1 MDLLSSTAMLGIHVR
16 FQGGRLGRF
25 GDCLKQSGME
35 KKHYDQ
41 SQPVFAHPSGSLFW
55 VSNLSAFLESK
66 RIPTDPWNVPQV
78 SVVINYFSY
87 MW

>member
-1 MDLLSSTAMLGIHVR
+1 MDLLSNMAILGIHVK
-16 FQGGRLGRF
+16 FQWGRF

-41 SQPVFAHPSGSLFW
+41 SQPVFVHPSGSFFW
-55 VSNLSAFLESK
+55 VSNLSALLESK